1 MKIRTFFYIYINVKT
16 IQMKK
21 YILVL
26 FVLSFVSCNKN
37 TIHDSFESDFIL
49 NRWITNEEQTFEFKI
64 LEEDVY
70 DIDLHFGHVYDFQF
84 ATIPLE
90 LTFLNED
97 KIINHKGIDLII
109 KNDKGEDLASCLG
122 DICDLYQ
129 NIEKGVSMQKGTYT
143 IKVKNKFPASYLPNI
158 LGLGIRVTKTGLK

>member
-1 MKIRTFFYIYINVKT
+1 
-16 IQMKK
+16 MKK

-26 FVLSFVSCNKN
+26 FGLFLVSCDKNKV
-37 TIHDSFESDFIL
+37 HDSFERDFIL
-49 NRWITNEEQTFEFKI
+49 NRWITNEEQTFEFSI
-64 LEEDVY
+64 PEDGVY

-90 LTFLNED
+90 LTFLNEE
-97 KIINHKGIDLII
+97 KIINQKAIDLVI
-109 KNDKGEDLASCLG
+109 KNDIGEDLADCTG

-129 NIEKGVSMQKGTYT
+129 NIEKELTIKKGTYI

-158 LGLGIRVTKTGLK
+158 LGLGIRVTKTVLK

>member
-1 MKIRTFFYIYINVKT
+1 
-16 IQMKK
+16 MKK
-21 YILVL
+21 YILVIFGL
-26 FVLSFVSCNKN
+26 FLVSCNKN
-37 TIHDSFESDFIL
+37 TIHDSFERDFIL
-49 NRWITNEEQTFEFKI
+49 NRWITNEELTFEFSI
-64 LEEDVY
+64 PEDGVY

-90 LTFLNED
+90 LTFLNEQQ
-97 KIINHKGIDLII
+97 IINQKAIDLVI
-109 KNDKGEDLASCLG
+109 KNDKGEDLADCSG

-129 NIEKGVSMQKGTYT
+129 NIEKEVSMQKGTYV